1 MKIDVFEGKRSYD
14 YPSVKLENNSN
25 ILDIQVLDNLDLV
38 FSTRGSNIFLV
49 DKSNSLV
56 YDIFARLYT
65 DILELCES
73 DLTISDAISLASSE
87 GLLEI
92 RKVGEEFV
100 INLKSTNKFKRII
113 ISNKDINKIL
123 LSFYKRLINLDRDR
137 MDQTIDEYM
146 YELKRVRK

>member
-14 YPSVKLENNSN
+14 YPSIKLENNTN

-38 FSTRGSNIFLV
+38 FSIRGSNFFVV

-73 DLTISDAISLASSE
+73 DLTISAVISLANGE

-92 RKVGEEFV
+92 RKIEEEF
-100 INLKSTNKFKRII
+100 IIMLNKKIV

-123 LSFYKRLINLDRDR
+123 MNFYKRLINLDRDR

>member
-14 YPSVKLENNSN
+14 YPAVKLENNSN

-38 FSTRGSNIFLV
+38 FSIRGSNFFLV

-65 DILELCES
+65 DILSLSES
-73 DLTISDAISLASSE
+73 DLIMGDVISLANSE
-87 GLLEI
+87 GLVEI
-92 RKVGEEFV
+92 RKVEEEFIV
-100 INLKSTNKFKRII
+100 RLNKKIM
-113 ISNKDINKIL
+113 ISNKHINEIL
-123 LSFYKRLINLDRDR
+123 MSFYKRLINLDRDR